1 MRFNSLPTSLA
12 SLAVLTLASAPCAT
26 AQFTFPPPLERP
38 LSDYTS
44 GAATPTLNFSA
55 GDSMFGGWSTPG
67 SLMSFLVYR
76 CTGSTASGTTIKP
89 LKSESSFNSS
99 TGRLYPDKTWAQMP
113 LHSDAS
119 EMFGNGNNPGKNPI
133 WLHGEFI
140 ANNETTGGLCWFELY
155 PGRDGIEPSQ
165 GDDGESA
172 RVVYISGEGR
182 TLDDTGA
189 WYFATVPFKV
199 SPTRP
204 NNLTVTWKGEVPKLD
219 VFKNHTDADKEEIL
233 RQFPNLKS
241 SSNFGNITSTGG
253 STTSRAD
260 SVFLQSTSRT
270 GYLIILLS
278 ITLLT

>member
-12 SLAVLTLASAPCAT
+12 SLAFLALASIPCAN
-26 AQFTFPPPLERP
+26 AQFTYPPPLERP

-55 GDSMFGGWSTPG
+55 GDSMFGGWTTPG

-76 CTGSTASGTTIKP
+76 CTGSTSPGDTIKP

-99 TGRLYPDKTWAQMP
+99 VGHPYPDKTWAQMP
-113 LHSDAS
+113 LHSGAAD
-119 EMFGNGNNPGKNPI
+119 MFGNGFNSGRNPI

-155 PGRDGIEPSQ
+155 PGRDGIEPAE
-165 GDDGESA
+165 GDDGGSA

-182 TLDDTGA
+182 TLDDTGE

-199 SPTRP
+199 NPPRP
-204 NNLTVTWKGEVPKLD
+204 NNFTVTWKGGVPKLD
-219 VFKNHTDADKEEIL
+219 IFKNHTEADKEEFL

-241 SSNFGNITSTGG
+241 SNFGNLTSTSGG
-253 STTSRAD
+253 TTSGAHR
-260 SVFLQSTSRT
+260 VFLH
-270 GYLIILLS
+270 GPGVMGCIALL
-278 ITLLT
+278 LAVAL